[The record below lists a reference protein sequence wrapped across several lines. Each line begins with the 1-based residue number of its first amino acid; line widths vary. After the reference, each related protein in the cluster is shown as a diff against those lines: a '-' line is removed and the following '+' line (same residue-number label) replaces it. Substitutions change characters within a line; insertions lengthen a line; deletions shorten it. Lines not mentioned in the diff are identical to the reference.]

1 MGVISLSFVC
11 FQAEYQNYS
20 ELKEPI
26 VQEIEESTSKGVLVR
41 SARRFVEG
49 LASSRATY
57 ARKLQLLM
65 EQVRLAREQ
74 RDYPWLRNVAECANK
89 EGFKSHQWIC
99 ENIAVIGPRRQRP
112 PNKKARQINE
122 TFGIAPV
129 RDIRLG
135 LDSTIQRRVSD
146 AQDSPQDILPQDS
159 PQDILPQ
166 DNLPQDNSP
175 HDILLQDISPQDN
188 LPQDISPL
196 ITQEEEERL
205 LASSHDSSADSA
217 VLSIYAPIE
226 FESDSVV
233 PCHALMEP
241 EVPEK
246 EIPPS
251 HMDTP
256 TDQEKTRRFE
266 EQGARPKSFRRQQ
279 EERWQLLSGEQMKF
293 RIPIQDVPTRES
305 RRSDRH
311 SSTRRPSGSHH
322 RRSSTSRERPSTKSS
337 STSHQRS
344 STPRRQSSRSY
355 SSPSRQ
361 SRGSYSDL
369 KDRHSGKDTRRI
381 SDRPS
386 ASKSSTATSRYRSD
400 RSDSKRVCSSVREE
414 GKRSRY
420 SASSNLSDR
429 SEVHHNIPSL
439 LSIRL
444 SDRSSKRTV
453 TVPSPSKQ
461 PQYTASGSTHRR
473 QYPEAFDASCH
484 YYQLL
489 EDLRLPWNV
498 HPMRAFSHY
507 RCSPV
512 MPGFEVNLSGAV
524 LVFSDPARF
533 PSRNEVIRL
542 TELGFAIVVGVKPR
556 IRILDQHL
564 EDLVELLQ
572 MSQVAALGE
581 LGLDHSTPCDE
592 WVDQSVDI
600 TRQLDTKPLGLEP
613 SKITVVKCRGIFEQD
628 PSEAIEALYN
638 KLFNRVGGN
647 QLVHFTCFTG
657 SHRMV
662 EMWLQGFPQTYFGF
676 CNRFDSFDESQCDAV
691 RRLDESRILLETYSP
706 YLKFGGHKPST
717 PNQLGMV
724 AERVARIRG
733 CSWQSVLASATR
745 NAKRLY
751 LQKREPDC
759 ELSANHR
766 HCFR

>member
-1 MGVISLSFVC
+1 M
-11 FQAEYQNYS
+11 
-20 ELKEPI
+20 
-26 VQEIEESTSKGVLVR
+26 
-41 SARRFVEG
+41 
-49 LASSRATY
+49 
-57 ARKLQLLM
+57 
-65 EQVRLAREQ
+65 
-74 RDYPWLRNVAECANK
+74 
-89 EGFKSHQWIC
+89 
-99 ENIAVIGPRRQRP
+99 
-112 PNKKARQINE
+112 
-122 TFGIAPV
+122 
-129 RDIRLG
+129 
-135 LDSTIQRRVSD
+135 
-146 AQDSPQDILPQDS
+146 
-159 PQDILPQ
+159 
-166 DNLPQDNSP
+166 
-175 HDILLQDISPQDN
+175 
-188 LPQDISPL
+188 
-196 ITQEEEERL
+196 
-205 LASSHDSSADSA
+205 
-217 VLSIYAPIE
+217 
-226 FESDSVV
+226 
-233 PCHALMEP
+233 
-241 EVPEK
+241 
-246 EIPPS
+246 
-251 HMDTP
+251 
-256 TDQEKTRRFE
+256 
-266 EQGARPKSFRRQQ
+266 
-279 EERWQLLSGEQMKF
+279 
-293 RIPIQDVPTRES
+293 
-305 RRSDRH
+305 
-311 SSTRRPSGSHH
+311 
-322 RRSSTSRERPSTKSS
+322 
-337 STSHQRS
+337 
-344 STPRRQSSRSY
+344 
-355 SSPSRQ
+355 
-361 SRGSYSDL
+361 
-369 KDRHSGKDTRRI
+369 
-381 SDRPS
+381 
-386 ASKSSTATSRYRSD
+386 
-400 RSDSKRVCSSVREE
+400 REE

-453 TVPSPSKQ
+453 TVPSPSNQ

-512 MPGFEVNLSGAV
+512 MPGFDVNLSGAV